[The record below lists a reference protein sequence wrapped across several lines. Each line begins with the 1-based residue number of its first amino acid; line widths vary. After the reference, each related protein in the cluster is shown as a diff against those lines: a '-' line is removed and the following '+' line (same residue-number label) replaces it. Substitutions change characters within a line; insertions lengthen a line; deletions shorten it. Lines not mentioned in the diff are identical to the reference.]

1 MNICNT
7 LNRYIYRGM
16 AQRNEVIH
24 QFHSIAI
31 LLCSGSLKPLILTNE
46 QAVSNVLLKWHAA
59 VVAAVGEGCI
69 IR

>member
-1 MNICNT
+1 
-7 LNRYIYRGM
+7 M